1 MNAIITLLSGLK
13 PKFWEHLDSGTLA
26 SREMFN
32 FRRIWKLT
40 ITLTSIVALL
50 PLITLAIID
59 YNVTQHAIES
69 DILLRTSRLVSNTQR
84 AISFFLIERKAALDF
99 LIQDNALEELNSQDR
114 LSCLLDNLKKG
125 FGGFIDLGVIDD
137 SGRQNA
143 YTGPYD
149 LVGKDYSRQEWFQ
162 QVRDQGVYI
171 SDVYKGYRNTP
182 HMVIAVRSDL
192 AQGGFYVL
200 RATLDIERF
209 NTLLAHLEISGQGDA
224 FLINH
229 EGVLQTPSRHH
240 GTVLEKLSLPVPE
253 YSEKTT
259 VFEGTE
265 ADGKSLIIGFRYIDK
280 TPFILMIVKQKNYLM
295 ESWDTTRKK
304 LIGFLV
310 ISFTLVVVVILGVT
324 TFLVNRI
331 FIADQKRVMILH
343 KVEYANKMASIGR
356 LAAGVAHEI
365 NNPLAI
371 INENAGLTQDLL
383 LLKSGVPGQAKL
395 LGLLDTVIS
404 AADRCAIIT
413 HRLLNFARHVEVAI
427 EPVLLGELITEVLGF
442 LEKEAEYRGI
452 EIAISVDENITDIKS
467 DRGKL
472 QQIFL
477 NLFNNAFA
485 AMSDGGKLEINV
497 SSMNNEHVRITVADN
512 GAGIHESDLKRI
524 FEPFFSTKTKQGGT
538 GLGLSITYGL
548 IQEIGADVSV
558 TSRVGQGTRFIIT
571 VPVKYEGKDN
581 ATHTHSFS
589 G

>member
-1 MNAIITLLSGLK
+1 M
-13 PKFWEHLDSGTLA
+13 
-26 SREMFN
+26 
-32 FRRIWKLT
+32 
-40 ITLTSIVALL
+40 
-50 PLITLAIID
+50 
-59 YNVTQHAIES
+59 
-69 DILLRTSRLVSNTQR
+69 
-84 AISFFLIERKAALDF
+84 
-99 LIQDNALEELNSQDR
+99 
-114 LSCLLDNLKKG
+114 
-125 FGGFIDLGVIDD
+125 
-137 SGRQNA
+137 
-143 YTGPYD
+143 
-149 LVGKDYSRQEWFQ
+149 
-162 QVRDQGVYI
+162 
-171 SDVYKGYRNTP
+171 
-182 HMVIAVRSDL
+182 
-192 AQGGFYVL
+192 
-200 RATLDIERF
+200 
-209 NTLLAHLEISGQGDA
+209 
-224 FLINH
+224 
-229 EGVLQTPSRHH
+229 
-240 GTVLEKLSLPVPE
+240 
-253 YSEKTT
+253 
-259 VFEGTE
+259 
-265 ADGKSLIIGFRYIDK
+265 
-280 TPFILMIVKQKNYLM
+280 
-295 ESWDTTRKK
+295 
-304 LIGFLV
+304 
-310 ISFTLVVVVILGVT
+310 
-324 TFLVNRI
+324 
-331 FIADQKRVMILH
+331 
-343 KVEYANKMASIGR
+343 
-356 LAAGVAHEI
+356 
-365 NNPLAI
+365 
-371 INENAGLTQDLL
+371 
-383 LLKSGVPGQAKL
+383 LKSGVPGQAKL